1 MKQLLLIA
9 FLAFPL
15 AAERLTLVQA
25 LAAAEK
31 ASPEIQQA
39 RLRAMEAEAQTRVVQ
54 SGLGPQL
61 SASAAM
67 MYRTSNLSGIGV
79 SGQGFPS
86 RVGPYRVFDT
96 RPALTQTVLD
106 LPLLSQYRAA
116 RERAGQWREDASTV
130 SERTRLAVIDVYL
143 RALASDSRRRAAAS
157 RVETASAV
165 LQQVRDA
172 EQAGTS
178 SKLDVARALQRLE
191 TEQATLVLARRDR
204 DSLVTMLKRTIGLEQ
219 AAAVELD
226 EFRTAA
232 SDADGGTRPELRAL
246 DAKRRALAEEARS
259 AERQRW
265 PKVQVFGD
273 YGVTGQDPANA
284 VSTYTVGASVSI
296 PLWTSG
302 RIENEIKAA
311 RLRLDQWAQEKR
323 ALDLAISQEVAQAL
337 IERDSVLEALAV
349 TARAAA
355 AARETLELARLRYG
369 AGLTTN
375 LDVITAQGNLA
386 QTEEEEIRSR
396 YDGLIAS
403 AALARARGDVMAFVR
418 GR

>member
-1 MKQLLLIA
+1 VKPFLLLT
-9 FLAFPL
+9 LLTLPL
-15 AAERLTLVQA
+15 AAERLTLEQA
-25 LAAAEK
+25 LKAAEK
-31 ASPEIQQA
+31 ASPDIQQA
-39 RLRAMEAEAQTRVVQ
+39 RLRALEGEAQTLVVK
-54 SGLGPQL
+54 SALGPQL
-61 SASAAM
+61 SASAAIS
-67 MYRTSNLSGIGV
+67 YQTSNLAGIGV
-79 SGQGFPS
+79 SGPGFPS

-96 RPALTQTVLD
+96 RPTLTQTVLD
-106 LPLLSQYRAA
+106 MPLLSQYRAA
-116 RERAGQWREDASTV
+116 KERAGQWREDASTI

-157 RVETASAV
+157 RVETAAAV

-204 DSLVTMLKRTIGLEQ
+204 DSLITTLKRTIGLEQ
-219 AAAVELD
+219 SIAVELD
-226 EFRTAA
+226 EFRAA
-232 SDADGGTRPELRAL
+232 PAEPPISTRHEMRAL
-246 DAKRRALAEEARS
+246 EAKRRALVEDSRA

-265 PKVQVFGD
+265 PRVQASGDFG
-273 YGVTGQDPANA
+273 VLGQDPANS
-284 VSTYTVGASVSI
+284 VSTYTVGASVAI

-311 RLRLDQWAQEKR
+311 KLRLSQWEQEKH
-323 ALDLAISQEVAQAL
+323 ALELAISQEVAQAQ
-337 IERDSVLEALAV
+337 IERDAALEALAV

-386 QTEEEEIRSR
+386 QTEEDEIRTR
-396 YDGLIAS
+396 YDGLLAS
-403 AALARARGDVMAFVR
+403 ASLARARGDVMAFVS

>member
-1 MKQLLLIA
+1 MSRLLLLI
-9 FLAFPL
+9 LLVLPL
-15 AAERLTLVQA
+15 AAERLTLAGA

-31 ASPEIQQA
+31 SSPEIQQA
-39 RLRAMEAEAQTRVVQ
+39 RLRALESEAQTLVVK

-61 SASAAM
+61 SAAAAIT
-67 MYRTSNLSGIGV
+67 YQTSNLAGIGV
-79 SGQGFPS
+79 SGPGFPS

-96 RPALTQTVLD
+96 RPRLTQTVLD
-106 LPLLSQYRAA
+106 LPLLARYRAEK
-116 RERAGQWREDASTV
+116 ERAGQWRDDAS
-130 SERTRLAVIDVYL
+130 SIAERTRLAVVDLYL

-157 RVETASAV
+157 RVETAAAV

-178 SKLDVARALQRLE
+178 SKLDVARALHRFE
-191 TEQATLVLARRDR
+191 TEQATLVLARRDLN
-204 DSLVTMLKRTIGLEQ
+204 SLLTTLKRTIGLEQ
-219 AAAVELD
+219 SAAVDLD
-226 EFRTAA
+226 EFRAVPEDPAA
-232 SDADGGTRPELRAL
+232 SERPEMRAL
-246 DAKRRALAEEARS
+246 QAKRRALLEEAR
-259 AERQRW
+259 AAARERW
-265 PKVQVFGD
+265 PKIQAFGD
-273 YGVTGQDPANA
+273 YGALGQDPANA
-284 VSTYTVGASVSI
+284 VSTYAIGASVSI

-302 RIENEIKAA
+302 RIENELKAA
-311 RLRLDQWAQEKR
+311 RLRLSQWEQEKR

-337 IERDSVLEALAV
+337 NERDSAREAATL

-386 QTEEEEIRSR
+386 QTEEEEIRTR
-396 YDGLIAS
+396 YEVLLAS

-418 GR
+418 DR